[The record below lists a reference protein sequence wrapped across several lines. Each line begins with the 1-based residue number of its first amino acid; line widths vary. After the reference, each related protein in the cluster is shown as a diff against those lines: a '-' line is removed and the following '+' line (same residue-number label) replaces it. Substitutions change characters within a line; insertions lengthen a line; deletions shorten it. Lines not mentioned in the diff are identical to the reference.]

1 MAKNEIKPLIREIL
15 KEKEEPIT
23 LEKLTEKIRNKRGT
37 VRNTSIIENLLKLLE
52 KKEIRVSG
60 IDIERHQEIA
70 QKKGKTREQKIYLET
85 LTFEL
90 VQKDFTDILN
100 LLKELLENNNKTART
115 KLEIIFEEKIKSMEE
130 KWERYEEKLEFRDLS
145 KEVVTWLK
153 ANDSLLSYNLHSKD
167 WLSYPESLRYIKN
180 RYKELLNKFDDE
192 SYDEY
197 SFRQIRKFKD
207 EEIPEMPLA
216 NKKGIEEFY
225 LMNLIYSRDIG
236 QNSAR
241 EEELK
246 HYGLAGQEISVIS
259 GSFADFV
266 EPLDDDEFLEKRLG
280 YPKPTKRSKKEV
292 KRLFSSIMRYLFLN
306 KNLPD
311 KKIEEISWALSNEEG
326 SNELLNQIIQK
337 IIDNKEKSI

>member
-1 MAKNEIKPLIREIL
+1 MAKNKIEPLIMEVL

-23 LEKLTEKIRNKRGT
+23 LKKLTEEIIKKRGT
-37 VRNTSIIENLLKLLE
+37 VRYTSIIENLLKLLE

-60 IDIERHQEIA
+60 IDIERHHEIA
-70 QKKGKTREQKIYLET
+70 QEKGKTREQKFYLET

-115 KLEIIFEEKIKSMEE
+115 KLESIFEEKIKSMEE
-130 KWERYEEKLEFRDLS
+130 KWERYGEKLKSTDLS

-153 ANDSLLSYNLHSKD
+153 ANDSLLLYNFHSND
-167 WLSYPESLRYIKN
+167 CLSYPESLRYIEN

-192 SYDEY
+192 SCNEY
-197 SFRQIRKFKD
+197 NFRQIRKFED
-207 EEIPEMPLA
+207 EKIPEMPLT
-216 NKKGIEEFY
+216 NRRDIEEFY
-225 LMNLIYSRDIG
+225 LMNLIYNRDMG
-236 QNSAR
+236 QKSAR

-246 HYGLAGQEISVIS
+246 HYGLDGQEPSVIE

-266 EPLDDDEFLEKRLG
+266 EPLTDDKFLEKRLG

-292 KRLFSSIMRYLFLN
+292 KRLFSSIIQYLFLN

-326 SNELLNQIIQK
+326 SVKLLNQIIHEVT
-337 IIDNKEKSI
+337 DGKESI